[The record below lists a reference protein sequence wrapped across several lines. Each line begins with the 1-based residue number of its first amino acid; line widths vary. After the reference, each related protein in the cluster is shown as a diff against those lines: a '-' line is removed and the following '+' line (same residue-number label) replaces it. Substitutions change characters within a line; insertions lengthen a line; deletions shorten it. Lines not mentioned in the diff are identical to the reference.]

1 MWFIID
7 LELLFSNFHLCS
19 LLGTFQVKKDI
30 VAKCTWNALM
40 RFDEELLGKAVER
53 VSLKEIRFINID
65 SEATASM
72 VKTFRKCWNEYRFTP
87 TAKTSTEFDQWQRKV
102 RRSNSFSGL
111 RSKLNGE
118 NNLNERS
125 SLKTTEKSSP
135 KSSMTSPIDTA
146 SGVSVPKIKSHSSA
160 HSASEA
166 KCCVCMKQRPVS
178 LLKTHSSCSH
188 KCCSLCTN
196 NKCCLCV
203 ETRKLNSGSHLT
215 RSARHST
222 GPPASSEVDKS
233 SVSSGYSMSRGRS
246 ASVSEHGRDL
256 LNEISDSNESHSSP
270 VKSVQKKTQKEEDD
284 SDCCICM
291 DTIKDAKRLDC
302 GHTFCRG
309 CIERAFLHQP
319 KCPSCGKI
327 FGLLKGN
334 QPDGT
339 MTVRKNH
346 SLELSGYRGDG
357 TIVITYDIPAGIQS
371 VSPFDVILIF
381 CI

>member
-118 NNLNERS
+118 NNLNEKS

-135 KSSMTSPIDTA
+135 KSSMTSPIDA
-146 SGVSVPKIKSHSSA
+146 
-160 HSASEA
+160 
-166 KCCVCMKQRPVS
+166 
-178 LLKTHSSCSH
+178 
-188 KCCSLCTN
+188 
-196 NKCCLCV
+196 
-203 ETRKLNSGSHLT
+203 
-215 RSARHST
+215 
-222 GPPASSEVDKS
+222 
-233 SVSSGYSMSRGRS
+233 
-246 ASVSEHGRDL
+246 ASVD
-256 LNEISDSNESHSSP
+256 IS
-270 VKSVQKKTQKEEDD
+270 
-284 SDCCICM
+284 
-291 DTIKDAKRLDC
+291 IKYR
-302 GHTFCRG
+302 
-309 CIERAFLHQP
+309 IEN
-319 KCPSCGKI
+319 S
-327 FGLLKGN
+327 
-334 QPDGT
+334 
-339 MTVRKNH
+339 TVIWQDVN
-346 SLELSGYRGDG
+346 
-357 TIVITYDIPAGIQS
+357 A
-371 VSPFDVILIF
+371 VSQ
-381 CI
+381 